1 MSETRSVPISIEEM
15 EAVLSMWGI
24 EKTVFDER
32 QKMNYP
38 EVYRLTLQNVLN
50 IIIEAANGD
59 HSET

>member
-32 QKMNYP
+32 QKMKYP

-50 IIIEAANGD
+50 IIIEESNNGN
-59 HSET
+59 HT